1 MMTTTSKALSLGALI
16 LALSG
21 SLELLAAQGA
31 RNPTATYGGKKF
43 ERRNGRTSSGGRE
56 VNPFRTKTTQRPP
69 TTPMRGQRQSAPSR
83 PRRHG
88 GGLTGAM
95 NRVTGLIG
103 GN

>member
-56 VNPFRTKTTQRPP
+56 VNPFGPRIRRYQPKRPKNP
-69 TTPMRGQRQSAPSR
+69 TAT
-83 PRRHG
+83 
-88 GGLTGAM
+88 
-95 NRVTGLIG
+95 
-103 GN
+103 